1 MLRGLNMATINDL
14 AVKMMEKGIDIGT
27 VGEILDVPVDELVEL
42 RDSLDIIIGRDDVT
56 EALNRLAWDA
66 YNEAKRLLKTGNPSV
81 KLRLIAMMISNMRGM
96 MGSQSPKQM
105 QELVDQFKSAIE
117 MHEDDP
123 EMDEDAAEDI
133 PEDLPV

>member
-1 MLRGLNMATINDL
+1 MATINDI
-14 AVKMMEKGIDIGT
+14 AIRMMEKGIDIGT
-27 VGEILDVPVDELVEL
+27 VGEILDVPVDELIDL
-42 RDSLDIIIGRDDVT
+42 RDSLDIVIGRDDVT

-66 YNEAKRLLKTGNPSV
+66 YNEAKHLLRTGNPSV

-105 QELVDQFKSAIE
+105 QELVDQFKATIE

-123 EMDEDAAEDI
+123 EMDEEVPEDI
-133 PEDLPV
+133 GEDVPV